1 MLIGAQAAACAPGRG
16 PVLRLRLG
24 TGTEGGAY
32 FSFGHA
38 FSAAVADSVHSPVVI
53 PVTTSASVDNLRRL
67 DNKGS
72 LALALTTA
80 DVAEDA
86 IRGRHPFIHP
96 VHLTALARIY
106 VNYTHLVVRADDSVT
121 AVRDLAGQRV
131 VLGAEGSGAQV
142 ISQRLLELAGLTGS
156 RAVVPEQLSLM
167 GSVEALRGRSV
178 RAFFW
183 SGGVPTPAVR
193 DLSREV
199 PLRLLALDTYV
210 EPMRKKYGP
219 AYTTVAIPAK
229 PYGLDAPVPTIGTGS
244 YLVARP
250 DVPHDAVY
258 ELLRVLF
265 ARRVDIMR
273 PVSAGARLEPRFAI
287 STGSVPL
294 HPGAVSYYRSVHG

>member
-1 MLIGAQAAACAPGRG
+1 M
-16 PVLRLRLG
+16 LRLRLG

-38 FSAAVADSVHSPVVI
+38 FAAAVADSVRSPVII

-67 DNKGS
+67 DKGG

-86 IRGRHPFIHP
+86 IRGRHPFTHP

-131 VLGAEGSGAQV
+131 VLGAESSGAQV

-156 RAVVPEQLSLM
+156 RAVIQEQLSLK
-167 GSVEALRGRSV
+167 GSVEALRRRRV

-219 AYTTVAIPAK
+219 AYTTVVIPAK

-250 DVPHDAVY
+250 DIPHDVVY
-258 ELLRVLF
+258 KLLRVLF
-265 ARRVDIMR
+265 AHRVDIMR
-273 PVSAGARLEPRFAI
+273 PVSAGVRLEPRFAI
-287 STGSVPL
+287 STGTVPL